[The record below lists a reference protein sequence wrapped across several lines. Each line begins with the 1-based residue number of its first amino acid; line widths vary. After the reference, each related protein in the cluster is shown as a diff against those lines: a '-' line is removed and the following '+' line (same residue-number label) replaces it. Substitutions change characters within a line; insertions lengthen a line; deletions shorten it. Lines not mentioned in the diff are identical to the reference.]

1 MAVPPLS
8 KLLVPQAEAA
18 EKITAQINS
27 GRKIVFSFG
36 PPPGFGFGSDF
47 DRAAALRAKKN
58 GGGEVGK
65 IHNRFTEGFDY

>member
-27 GRKIVFSFG
+27 GRKIVFSLGHHPSLGLALTLTGLRPFG
-36 PPPGFGFGSDF
+36 QKRRRRRSGQNSQS
-47 DRAAALRAKKN
+47 
-58 GGGEVGK
+58 
-65 IHNRFTEGFDY
+65 IY